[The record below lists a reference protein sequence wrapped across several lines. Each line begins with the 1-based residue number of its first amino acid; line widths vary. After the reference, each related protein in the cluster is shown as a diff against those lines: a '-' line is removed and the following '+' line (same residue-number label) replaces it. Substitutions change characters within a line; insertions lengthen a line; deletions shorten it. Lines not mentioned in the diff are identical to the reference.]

1 MAKISLTGIKPTGV
15 PHLGNYLGSIQPALE
30 LAKSYLSVYFIA
42 DWHALTTIKD
52 GKELRP
58 LIHQLAATWLACGLD
73 PEKTV
78 FFQQSRVPELGELNW
93 YLACFTAKGV
103 LNRAHAYK
111 ALVSENL
118 RKMNDRLDEN
128 FFEHAEKQSQLSE
141 EEIVKQNEEALPF
154 DVSNSKFATKIN
166 LDEGINAG
174 VYTYPVLMAA
184 DILLFGSDVVPVGQD
199 QKQHVEIARDIAE
212 SVNRQ
217 IGSVFKVPEPLIGAE
232 VKTIPGLDGR
242 KMSKSYDNVIPLF
255 APAAEVRKAVMR
267 IVTDSKRPE
276 DPKDP
281 ETCNV
286 FNIFRHFAD
295 ADRVEER
302 RKQYLAGGVAY
313 GEMKEELAAAL
324 ETRFGAARRV
334 YEDRLKDPGAL
345 DRLLDEGAVKARK
358 LAGDR
363 MDKIRKKLGLR

>member
-1 MAKISLTGIKPTGV
+1 
-15 PHLGNYLGSIQPALE
+15 
-30 LAKSYLSVYFIA
+30 
-42 DWHALTTIKD
+42 
-52 GKELRP
+52 
-58 LIHQLAATWLACGLD
+58 LAATWLACGLD

-111 ALVSENL
+111 ALV
-118 RKMNDRLDEN
+118 
-128 FFEHAEKQSQLSE
+128 
-141 EEIVKQNEEALPF
+141 EANREAGK
-154 DVSNSKFATKIN
+154 DADDGV
-166 LDEGINAG
+166 NAG
-174 VYTYPVLMAA
+174 VFTYPVLMAA

-255 APAAEVRKAVMR
+255 APASEVRKAVMR

-286 FNIFRHFAD
+286 FNIFKHFAD

-302 RKQYLAGGVAY
+302 RKQYLAGGVGY

-324 ETRFGAARRV
+324 ETRFGASRKI
-334 YEDRLKDPGAL
+334 YEDRLKDPEAL

>member
-30 LAKSYLSVYFIA
+30 LAKTYLSVYFIA

-58 LIHQLAATWLACGLD
+58 LIHRLAATWLACGLD
-73 PEKTV
+73 PDKTV

-93 YLACFTAKGV
+93 ILASFTAKGL

-111 ALVSENL
+111 ASV
-118 RKMNDRLDEN
+118 DEN
-128 FFEHAEKQSQLSE
+128 KAAGREQDDG
-141 EEIVKQNEEALPF
+141 V
-154 DVSNSKFATKIN
+154 
-166 LDEGINAG
+166 NAG
-174 VYTYPVLMAA
+174 TYTYPVLMAA

-199 QKQHVEIARDIAE
+199 QRQHVEIARDIAE

-232 VKTIPGLDGR
+232 VMTIPGLDGR

-281 ETCNV
+281 DTCNV
-286 FNIFRHFAD
+286 FRIFKHFAEP
-295 ADRVEER
+295 ARVEER
-302 RKQYLAGGVAY
+302 RSQYLAGGVGY
-313 GEMKEELAAAL
+313 GDMKEELAAAL
-324 ETRFGAARRV
+324 EARFGRPRRV
-334 YEDRLKDPGAL
+334 YEGQLGDPDAL
-345 DRLLDEGAVKARK
+345 DRLLEAGAQRARQ

>member
-15 PHLGNYLGSIQPALE
+15 PHLGNYLGSIQPALG
-30 LAKSYLSVYFIA
+30 LAESYLSVYFIA

-58 LIHQLAATWLACGLD
+58 LIHRLAATWLACGLD
-73 PEKTV
+73 PQKTV

-111 ALVSENL
+111 SLVDANRESG
-118 RKMNDRLDEN
+118 RDADDG
-128 FFEHAEKQSQLSE
+128 
-141 EEIVKQNEEALPF
+141 V
-154 DVSNSKFATKIN
+154 
-166 LDEGINAG
+166 NAG

-184 DILLFGSDVVPVGQD
+184 DILLFGADVVPVGQD

-217 IGSVFKVPEPLIGAE
+217 IGTVFKVPEPLIGAE
-232 VKTIPGLDGR
+232 VRTIPGLDGR

-255 APAAEVRKAVMR
+255 APAAEVRKAVLR

-281 ETCNV
+281 EACNV
-286 FNIFRHFAD
+286 FNIFRHFAEP
-295 ADRVEER
+295 ARVEER
-302 RKQYLAGGVAY
+302 RRQYLAGGVGY
-313 GEMKEELAAAL
+313 GDMKEELAAAL
-324 ETRFGAARRV
+324 ETRFGGARRV
-334 YEDRLKDPGAL
+334 YEERLKDPAGL
-345 DRLLDEGAVKARK
+345 DALLDEGAARARA

-363 MDKIRKKLGLR
+363 MEKIRKKLGLR

>member
-111 ALVSENL
+111 ALVETN
-118 RKMNDRLDEN
+118 R
-128 FFEHAEKQSQLSE
+128 
-141 EEIVKQNEEALPF
+141 EAGK
-154 DVSNSKFATKIN
+154 DA
-166 LDEGINAG
+166 DDGINAG

-217 IGSVFKVPEPLIGAE
+217 IASVFKVPEPLIGVD

-255 APAAEVRKAVMR
+255 APPAEVRKAVMR

-281 ETCNV
+281 DTCNV

-295 ADRVEER
+295 TARVEER
-302 RKQYLAGGVAY
+302 RKQYLAGGVGY

-324 ETRFGAARRV
+324 ETRFGASRKV
-334 YEDRLKDPGAL
+334 YEDRLKDPEAL
-345 DRLLDEGAVKARK
+345 DRLLDEGAAKARK

>member
-15 PHLGNYLGSIQPALE
+15 PHLGNYLASIQPALE
-30 LAKSYLSVYFIA
+30 LAQSYLSVYFIA

-58 LIHQLAATWLACGLD
+58 LIHRLAATWLACGLD

-78 FFQQSRVPELGELNW
+78 FFQQSMVPELGELNW
-93 YLACFTAKGV
+93 YLACFTAKGL

-111 ALVSENL
+111 ALV
-118 RKMNDRLDEN
+118 DEN
-128 FFEHAEKQSQLSE
+128 R
-141 EEIVKQNEEALPF
+141 EAGRDP
-154 DVSNSKFATKIN
+154 DDGV
-166 LDEGINAG
+166 NAG
-174 VYTYPVLMAA
+174 VFSYPVLMAA

-217 IGSVFKVPEPLIGAE
+217 IGNLFKVPEPLIGAD

-276 DPKDP
+276 EPKDP
-281 ETCNV
+281 DTCNV
-286 FNIFRHFAD
+286 FNIFKHFAEP
-295 ADRVEER
+295 ARVEAR
-302 RKQYLAGGVAY
+302 RAQYLAGGVGY
-313 GEMKEELAAAL
+313 GDMKEELASAL
-324 ETRFGAARRV
+324 EIRFAGGRRV
-334 YEDRLKDPGAL
+334 YEERLKDTAAL
-345 DRLLDEGAVKARK
+345 DGLLEEGAAKARK

>member
-15 PHLGNYLGSIQPALE
+15 PHLGNYLAAIQPALE
-30 LAKSYLSVYFIA
+30 LANRYLSVYFIA

-52 GKELRP
+52 GKELRS
-58 LIHQLAATWLACGLD
+58 LIHGLAATWLACGLD

-78 FFQQSRVPELGELNW
+78 FFQQSSVSELGELNW
-93 YLACFTAKGV
+93 YLACFTAKGL

-111 ALVSENL
+111 ALV
-118 RKMNDRLDEN
+118 DEN
-128 FFEHAEKQSQLSE
+128 REKAKDPDDG
-141 EEIVKQNEEALPF
+141 V
-154 DVSNSKFATKIN
+154 
-166 LDEGINAG
+166 NAG
-174 VYTYPVLMAA
+174 IYSYPVLMAA

-276 DPKDP
+276 EPKDP
-281 ETCNV
+281 DTCNV
-286 FNIFRHFAD
+286 FNIFKHFAEP
-295 ADRVEER
+295 ARVEAR
-302 RKQYLAGGVAY
+302 RAQYLAGGVGY
-313 GEMKEELAAAL
+313 GEMKEELASAL
-324 ETRFGAARRV
+324 EARFGPGRRV
-334 YEDRLKDPGAL
+334 YEDRLKDTASL
-345 DRLLDEGAVKARK
+345 DRLLEQGAVKARA